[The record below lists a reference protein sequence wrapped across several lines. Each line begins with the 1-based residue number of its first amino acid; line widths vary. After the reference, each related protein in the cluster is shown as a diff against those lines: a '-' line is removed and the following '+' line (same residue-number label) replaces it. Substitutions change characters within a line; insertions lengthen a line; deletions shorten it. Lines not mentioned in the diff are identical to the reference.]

1 MIKENHGKQKI
12 NRNMTFLMNN
22 FLSTNSKNFENQ
34 LNYFLSL
41 RKKNSDVKLIV
52 VRKILR
58 EIKKKK
64 R

>member
-1 MIKENHGKQKI
+1 
-12 NRNMTFLMNN
+12 MTFLMNN

-41 RKKNSDVKLIV
+41 RKKNSDAKLIV

-64 R
+64 IVLS